1 MKKITGFFLVLG
13 VSICFF
19 GCQASPSISTPVSYA
34 PIQPSP
40 KWEIE
45 EFKELEESKEVPK
58 KVLLTKKQITENQKR
73 VQIFIEARFISGPVA
88 EMKKL
93 GFQLEKAF
101 SVISEEEMQK
111 RFTGVQAHPK
121 MQTLTAPRLTILD
134 DQKVE
139 VRIETQSAY
148 IAHGEITPDGINPII
163 DYVPTGTFLNI
174 RAHMKGDKVVLTELS
189 PLSIHLLAMRYCRA
203 KIQTDTKEE
212 LFEWGEPIVCMARSQ
227 VKDVTKLPLLAEE
240 EYLVLP
246 LAYSVEHAR
255 ASTLRLLAKDGVVKE
270 RMENQHK
277 RRGAPASNLTVLMIK
292 ARKVSPQI
300 SKR

>member
-40 KWEIE
+40 KWEID
-45 EFKELEESKEVPK
+45 EFKG
-58 KVLLTKKQITENQKR
+58 LLRLGEPTKQIPVAMKQMTENQKR
-73 VQIFIEARFISGPVA
+73 VQIFIEARFVSGPVA
-88 EMKKL
+88 EMKKI
-93 GFQLEKAF
+93 GFQPEKAF
-101 SVISEEEMQK
+101 FVISEEEKQNMYT
-111 RFTGVQAHPK
+111 RVQDHREIR
-121 MQTLTAPRLTILD
+121 TLTAPRLTILD
-134 DQKVE
+134 GQKACVT
-139 VRIETQSAY
+139 ISTQSAY
-148 IAHGEITPDGINPII
+148 IVDGEITPDGISPII
-163 DYVPTGTFLNI
+163 DYVPTGILLKVS
-174 RAHMKGDKVVLTELS
+174 AHMKGDKVVLTELS
-189 PLSIHLLAMRYCRA
+189 PLSIQQLGMRYCIA

-212 LFEWGEPIVCMARSQ
+212 QFEWYEPIVCMAKSQ

-246 LAYSVEHAR
+246 LAYSVKQL
-255 ASTLRLLAKDGVVKE
+255 STSTFRLLAKDGVVKE
-270 RMENQHK
+270 RMENKHK
-277 RRGAPASNLTVLMIK
+277 RLGAPAANLIVLMIR

>member
-40 KWEIE
+40 KWEID
-45 EFKELEESKEVPK
+45 EFKG
-58 KVLLTKKQITENQKR
+58 LLRLGEPTKQIPVAMKQMTENQKR
-73 VQIFIEARFISGPVA
+73 AQIFIEARFISGPVA

-93 GFQLEKAF
+93 GFQPEKAF
-101 SVISEEEMQK
+101 FVISEEEKQIM
-111 RFTGVQAHPK
+111 FTGVQAHPK
-121 MQTLTAPRLTILD
+121 MRTLMAPCLLILD
-134 DQKVE
+134 GQKAKVC
-139 VRIETQSAY
+139 IATQSAY
-148 IAHGEITPDGINPII
+148 IADGEITPDGILPII
-163 DYVPTGTFLNI
+163 DYVPTGTYLNV

-189 PLSIHLLAMRYCRA
+189 PLSIHQLGMRLCWA

-212 LFEWGEPIVCMARSQ
+212 QFEWFEPIICVARSQ
-227 VKDVTKLPLLAEE
+227 VNDMTKLPLLAEE

-246 LAYSVEHAR
+246 LAYSIKQL
-255 ASTLRLLAKDGVVKE
+255 STSTFRLLAKDGVVKE
-270 RMENQHK
+270 RMENKHK
-277 RRGAPASNLTVLMIK
+277 RLGAPAANLTVLMIR